1 MKKTQFKIIL
11 YYSSKKLI
19 QIDDLSR
26 NYCEELIQNKDQQNI
41 FTWLKFELGLFL

>member
-1 MKKTQFKIIL
+1 M
-11 YYSSKKLI
+11 

-41 FTWLKFELGLFL
+41 FTWLKFELGRQSKT